1 MKASPFPTPPLKSA
15 VPPSEDEAITKTP
28 GAGGAAA
35 VTPGYAGPE
44 APPMIPRELVM
55 VGSKLEAQSIFRS
68 PYYFPSF
75 QFPYNPDPLCKGN
88 SYRIYDEMQDDD
100 QIKSALAVKK
110 DMVVNTGW
118 QVVCDDDQIKEFLTD
133 ALKRINQT
141 TGTGAGGFDDVLRD
155 ILSSY
160 AYGFSMSEPVY
171 RLDKTMGLW
180 TFSEL
185 RTRPPHSFRFP
196 INDRGD
202 VTQVEQI
209 GSDKTHIFGMD
220 TFIHHAYQMEFGNPY
235 GRSDLRAAHTSW
247 VAKKFV
253 MRFYNVYLERY
264 ASPTIVGKY
273 KPTFTKTDIAE
284 LLSILQ
290 QMQQNTSMVI
300 PEDAL
305 VDFVQSQ
312 RDSSGSY
319 AEALDKY
326 DTKIARALLMPDLLG
341 FSGGHTKGGSFALG
355 KEQFKA
361 FLGIIKKDRE
371 SLQNKI
377 TERMLKPLVTVNWGE
392 EAAKTVSFEFIPFR
406 DESIIEAVN
415 VWSNAVKNVGWK
427 PNDDEIN
434 YLRAAM
440 GFPEGDVERN
450 APPVQLDPQG
460 NPIDPM
466 SPKGGAMSG
475 ASGDDE
481 PGDATAKG
489 GNKAVTKAFNLR
501 TYTSRKMTA
510 YEKKVDFGGVLDV
523 LDTSERRALPA
534 LRRAAKA
541 ISSDLIGQVRDR
553 GILRRFKPELV
564 NEIQPRFLKDLKM
577 VFRNHFKDLF
587 NGAVKGA
594 KAEIYKDVKKFASED
609 DTMLPEDFLRIL
621 EAESFK
627 VTGDYSTEITKRA
640 RNIIMQGIKD
650 GVAESQI
657 VTLLRDELDSYT
669 ETWLSTVIRTK
680 TTEIYNDAR
689 KSFWDSDP
697 IAKQVIEAYQ
707 FSAILDDRTTD
718 VCRELDG
725 QIFDK
730 GDFLDKITPPLHF
743 NCRSLLVPVTRF
755 EPYKDDPD
763 YVKPGDEPSFEEL
776 KKMGGGFIV
785 GGD

>member
-1 MKASPFPTPPLKSA
+1 
-15 VPPSEDEAITKTP
+15 
-28 GAGGAAA
+28 
-35 VTPGYAGPE
+35 
-44 APPMIPRELVM
+44 MIPRGLTM
-55 VGSKLEAQSIFRS
+55 VGSKMEAKSIFRS
-68 PYYFPSF
+68 PYFFPSF

-118 QVVCDDDQIKEFLTD
+118 QVVCDDDIIKDFLTD
-133 ALKRINQT
+133 ALKRINQA
-141 TGTGAGGFDDVLRD
+141 TGTGAGGFDDALRD
-155 ILSSY
+155 MLSSY
-160 AYGFSMSEPVY
+160 AYGFSMTEPVY
-171 RLDKTMGLW
+171 RLDTTAGLW

-196 INDRGD
+196 IDDRGD

-209 GSDKTHIFGMD
+209 GSDKTHTFGMD

-235 GRSDLRAAHTSW
+235 GRSDLRAAHASW

-273 KPTFTKTDIAE
+273 KPTFTKNDISE
-284 LLSILQ
+284 LLAILQ
-290 QMQQNTSMVI
+290 QMQQNTAMVI
-300 PEDAL
+300 PEDAMI
-305 VDFVQSQ
+305 DFVQSQ

-319 AEALDKY
+319 GEALDKY
-326 DTKIARALLMPDLLG
+326 DTKIARAILMPDLLG

-377 TERMLKPLVTVNWGE
+377 TERMLKPLVAVNWGE
-392 EAAKTVSFEFIPFR
+392 AAAESVSFEFIPFR

-415 VWSNAVKNVGWK
+415 AWSNAVKNVGWT
-427 PNDDEIN
+427 PSDEEIN
-434 YLRAAM
+434 YLRAVT
-440 GFPEGDVERN
+440 GFPEGEVERKPD
-450 APPVQLDPQG
+450 AVQFDPEG
-460 NPIDPM
+460 NPIDPTN
-466 SPKGGAMSG
+466 PVGGRGGAQTG
-475 ASGDDE
+475 ASGDDPEAE
-481 PGDATAKG
+481 PGDKPAGAK
-489 GNKAVTKAFNLR
+489 KAVAKVFNLR

-510 YEKKVDFGGVLDV
+510 YERKVDFGGVLDV

-553 GILRRFKPELV
+553 GIMRRFKPELV

-650 GVAESQI
+650 GVSESQI
-657 VTLLRDELDSYT
+657 LSLLRDELDNYT
-669 ETWLSTVIRTK
+669 DTWLSTVIRTK

-718 VCRELDG
+718 VCRDLDG
-725 QIFDK
+725 HIFDK
-730 GDFLDKITPPLHF
+730 GEFLDKITPPLHF

-755 EPYKDDPD
+755 EAYRDDPD
-763 YVKPGDEPSFEEL
+763 YVKPGKEPSLDAL
-776 KKMGGGFIV
+776 KEKGGGFIV
-785 GGD
+785 GKD

>member
-1 MKASPFPTPPLKSA
+1 
-15 VPPSEDEAITKTP
+15 
-28 GAGGAAA
+28 
-35 VTPGYAGPE
+35 
-44 APPMIPRELVM
+44 MIPRELAM

-88 SYRIYDEMQDDD
+88 SYKVYDEMQDDD

-118 QVVCDDDQIKEFLTD
+118 QVVCDDDIIKAFLTD
-133 ALKRINQT
+133 SLKRINQA
-141 TGTGAGGFDDVLRD
+141 TGTGAGGFDDALRD
-155 ILSSY
+155 MLSSY
-160 AYGFSMSEPVY
+160 AYGFSMTEPVY
-171 RLDKTMGLW
+171 RLDKTAGLW

-196 INDRGD
+196 IDDRGD

-209 GSDKTHIFGMD
+209 GSDKTHTFGMD
-220 TFIHHAYQMEFGNPY
+220 TFIHHVYQMEFGNPY
-235 GRSDLRAAHTSW
+235 GRSDLRAAHASW

-273 KPTFTKTDIAE
+273 KPTFTKTDISE
-284 LLSILQ
+284 LLGILQ
-290 QMQQNTSMVI
+290 QMQQNTAMVI
-300 PEDAL
+300 PEDAMI
-305 VDFVQSQ
+305 DFVQAA

-319 AEALDKY
+319 GEALDKY
-326 DTKIARALLMPDLLG
+326 DTKIARAILMPDLLG
-341 FSGGHTKGGSFALG
+341 FSGAKTSGGSLALG
-355 KEQFKA
+355 KEQFRA
-361 FLGIIKKDRE
+361 FLGVIKKDRE

-377 TERMLKPLVTVNWGE
+377 TERMLKPLVAVNWGE
-392 EAAKTVSFEFIPFR
+392 AAAESVCFEFIPFR

-415 VWSNAVKNVGWK
+415 AWCNAVKSVGW
-427 PNDDEIN
+427 NASDEEIN
-434 YLRAAM
+434 YLRAVT
-440 GFPEGDVERN
+440 GFPEGDVERK
-450 APPVQLDPQG
+450 PTPVQFDPNG
-460 NPIDPM
+460 NPVDP
-466 SPKGGAMSG
+466 SNPPIKGKAQSG
-475 ASGDDE
+475 ASDDNE
-481 PGDATAKG
+481 DDAPAKG
-489 GNKAVTKAFNLR
+489 SGKAITKVFNLR

-523 LDTSERRALPA
+523 LDTSERRVLPA

-594 KAEIYKDVKKFASED
+594 KAEIYKDVKHFASD
-609 DTMLPEDFLRIL
+609 DDALLPEDFLRIL

-627 VTGDYSTEITKRA
+627 VTGDYSTEITKKA

-657 VTLLRDELDSYT
+657 ISLLRDELDGYT
-669 ETWLSTVIRTK
+669 DTWLSTVVRTK

-730 GDFLDKITPPLHF
+730 GDFLDRITPPLHF

-763 YVKPGDEPSFEEL
+763 YVRPGDEPTFDEL

-785 GGD
+785 GE